1 MLSFEEIIV
10 NNFKE
15 KVFTIENKKD
25 PTWEQMCQNIA
36 EQFIRSFFKN
46 NMYKAELYTK
56 LKSLKDTKE
65 IQILLKSYNIKL
77 PTAPKTK
84 QSVLEIF
91 KDKIKKLDKFC
102 YYEYILETELIHKIA
117 NSGILTDAVVNAY
130 YDRDYAHDNLGCPSE
145 EYVRSDW
152 KTTIPVCE
160 NYEKFIN
167 KCKDA
172 QMESKNQLTGYI
184 GGKKV
189 YVTIKFDKEK

>member
-15 KVFTIENKKD
+15 KVFTIENEKD
-25 PTWEQMCQNIA
+25 PSWEQMCQKIA

-46 NMYKAELYTK
+46 NKYKAELYTK

-65 IQILLKSYNIKL
+65 IQKLLKSYNVEL

-91 KDKIKKLDKFC
+91 KDKIKKLDKFN
-102 YYEYILETELIHKIA
+102 YFEYILTTELIHKIA
-117 NSGILTDAVVNAY
+117 TSGILTDAVVNAY
-130 YDRDYAHDNLGCPSE
+130 YDRDYAHDNLCCPSE
-145 EYVRSDW
+145 EYCQSDW
-152 KTTIPVCE
+152 ETTIPVCE
-160 NYEKFIN
+160 NYDEFIN

-172 QMESKNQLTGYI
+172 QMESENQLTGYV
-184 GGKKV
+184 GGEKV
-189 YVTIKFDKEK
+189 NITIKFDKEK